1 MVIFISN
8 DALSLEILVAKTKTV
23 GRYVARNSKLSRNA
37 IVIHRALQCL
47 NRVWVLVIWL
57 VIFCFL
63 EGFAINGIANA
74 GLPAIERQFQLTSS
88 KSSLI
93 PASQDIG
100 ALIII
105 LFVSFIGGLYN
116 KAACIA
122 VGSVIMAVGSFVFTI
137 PHIAETYAYE
147 IEGKS

>member
-1 MVIFISN
+1 M
-8 DALSLEILVAKTKTV
+8 
-23 GRYVARNSKLSRNA
+23 
-37 IVIHRALQCL
+37 QCL

-100 ALIII
+100 ALILI
-105 LFVSFIGGLYN
+105 LFVSFIGGRYN
-116 KAACIA
+116 KAAWIA
-122 VGSVIMAVGSFVFTI
+122 VGSAIMAVGSFVFII
-137 PHIAETYAYE
+137 PHIAEVYNYASK
-147 IEGKS
+147 GKA